1 MDVSTESLDVPTET
15 GIDLNN
21 NDDNEVPAVK
31 AKDPFHDITNTS
43 HTINGSTP
51 LHSTLP
57 CANKRSYPGKSLLA
71 IDQRGSKAI
80 PVMME
85 DQSFPLNP
93 VIPHSSYPTEEQSS
107 LSVTHSMLGGA
118 VAVEHSS
125 SRFVSTSSSNTQIE
139 LHTHRLNMIEA
150 NMIQS
155 SRMSL
160 IESRMSQQNQHQAGN
175 FHLDLPSI
183 DEYHAQAMQ
192 ADELLCHC
200 GLVPV
205 AKAVLAQGP
214 DLGKVFY
221 CCLQKGSGQCSFF
234 KWKGGS
240 PAQVLFPLF
249 KFVTLLFAR

>member
-1 MDVSTESLDVPTET
+1 MDVSTKSLDVPTET

-21 NDDNEVPAVK
+21 NDDIEGHAVN
-31 AKDPFHDITNTS
+31 AKDPFHDITNTC

-51 LHSTLP
+51 LQSALP
-57 CANKRSYPGKSLLA
+57 KTSYPGRSLLTM
-71 IDQRGSKAI
+71 DQSGSKAI

-118 VAVEHSS
+118 MAVEHSS
-125 SRFVSTSSSNTQIE
+125 SRFVSTSSSRTQIE

-160 IESRMSQQNQHQAGN
+160 LESKMSQQNQHQAGN

-183 DEYHAQAMQ
+183 DEYHAQAIQ